1 MHFFSVCVLQI
12 GVMTTEVLKSVW

>member
-12 GVMTTEVLKSVW
+12 GVMTTEVLNSVW